1 MHQLCRFL
9 GMEWSP
15 RLVAHVEPRP
25 RLAELDLDRRI
36 RTACDDLSERL
47 EAARRVNQPA

>member
-15 RLVAHVEPRP
+15 RLVAHVELRP
-25 RLAELDLDRRI
+25 RVQELDLDARVRA
-36 RTACDDLSERL
+36 ACNELSARL
-47 EAARRVNQPA
+47 EAARLVNQPV